1 MTDTP
6 LSHTE
11 TVLLNQAFHV
21 AQQLDLRLKLRLV
34 RMLMEDIENSVDKP
48 KPERKSLYGII
59 PDMRV
64 SEEDIAD
71 ARREMMAHE
80 GYKYAT

>member
-11 TVLLNQAFHV
+11 TVLLNQAFRI

-34 RMLMEDIENSVDKP
+34 RMLMEDIEQTVDEP
-48 KPERKSLYGII
+48 DDVEPVSLYGILKGVNI
-59 PDMRV
+59 

-80 GYKYAT
+80 GYKEP

>member
-11 TVLLNQAFHV
+11 TMLLNKVFNA
-21 AQQLDLRLKLRLV
+21 AQGLDLRLKLRLA
-34 RMLMEDIENSVDKP
+34 RMLMEDIEQTVENP
-48 KPERKSLYGII
+48 PEEQESLYGII
-59 PDMRV
+59 KGV
-64 SEEDIAD
+64 SISEEDIAD

-80 GYKYAT
+80 GYKHP

>member
-11 TVLLNQAFHV
+11 TVLLNDAFEA
-21 AQQLDLRLKLRLV
+21 AQGLDFRLKLRLV
-34 RMLMEDIENSVDKP
+34 RMLMEDIENGVDQP

-80 GYKYAT
+80 GYKPS